1 MVGPKRCHVQAP
13 LCKVLLKKEMISLL
27 FKKKATKET
36 LLDLVQTEANLA
48 LGHAMGRP
56 NDSEA
61 NRTKSLALLLG
72 VESKTSS
79 DKMKKKKSSGNM

>member
-1 MVGPKRCHVQAP
+1 
-13 LCKVLLKKEMISLL
+13 
-27 FKKKATKET
+27 
-36 LLDLVQTEANLA
+36 
-48 LGHAMGRP
+48 MGRP